1 MKKPSERIEELTK
14 LYGRGV
20 YMGNGITKIEL
31 DPNSRMN
38 ALIEYLDEQW
48 EAKQEEN
55 CKCENFKKCGHKV
68 WRNYQGAWGGS
79 TPPPQ
84 KECVNCGITI

>member
-1 MKKPSERIEELTK
+1 MKKPSDRILEIRIKNRYSDEHLWS
-14 LYGRGV
+14 LEYA
-20 YMGNGITKIEL
+20 IL
-31 DPNSRMN
+31 Q
-38 ALIEYLDEQW
+38 YLDEQW
-48 EAKQEEN
+48 ETRQEEN